1 MIEQELATIASTVKD
16 MYVSFPFIGK
26 KEKERKQLSTQ
37 LQSIERSHKTAAQA
51 SPMVVYTPHQPTQSL
66 YKNLS
71 ITLAS
76 PFLSKPPS
84 QNFQP
89 LATIHPDYKST
100 REYMTN
106 PKQTMD

>member
-1 MIEQELATIASTVKD
+1 MIEQELATIATIVKD
-16 MYVSFPFIGK
+16 TSISFPFIGK

-51 SPMVVYTPHQPTQSL
+51 SP
-66 YKNLS
+66 
-71 ITLAS
+71 
-76 PFLSKPPS
+76 FLSNPPS

-100 REYMTN
+100 KEYLTN
-106 PKQTMD
+106 PNQTMD